1 MLSRVAD
8 ALYWTG
14 RYLERA
20 ENVTR
25 LLLAT
30 EDLSTEIHGFN
41 EKLAHAEWS
50 DLLAVFP
57 GAELGGDPAAGADS
71 VALDHLRTFLVSS
84 RNPSSIHFS
93 LRKARENARAA
104 REALTV
110 EVFIHVNQAYRSL
123 KGRRRHVRDAPAY
136 RDVLS
141 VTHKDLLG
149 IVGAIDHTMSR
160 DQGWCF
166 VKLGEAL
173 ERAFRAATILA
184 VKLRS
189 LASPAPN
196 LPLPLYHTQWRSLL
210 RSLSS
215 LENYRKTHGA
225 RMEPS
230 PVIQFLLFDPYAPR
244 SLRFGASAIKSYLEL
259 ISPTNE
265 LTPPGRIIG
274 RVASRLCYE
283 DQQPAA
289 VEDAIRLVDQVLGEI
304 AKTHEAIELHYFG
317 I

>member
-30 EDLSTEIHGFN
+30 EDLSTEIRGFN

-50 DLLAVFP
+50 DLLAIFP
-57 GAELGGDPAAGADS
+57 GAELQSNPAAGADS
-71 VALDHLRTFLVSS
+71 VALDHLLTFLVSS
-84 RNPSSIHFS
+84 RNPSSIHFC
-93 LRKARENARAA
+93 LRKARENVRAV

-110 EVFIHVNQAYRSL
+110 EVFVHVNQAYRSL
-123 KGRRRHVRDAPAY
+123 KGQRRRLRDVPAVRDA
-136 RDVLS
+136 LS
-141 VTHKDLLG
+141 ATHKDLLG
-149 IVGAIDHTMSR
+149 IVGAIDHTLTR
-160 DQGWCF
+160 DQGWF
-166 VKLGEAL
+166 FLKLGESL
-173 ERAFRAATILA
+173 ERTYRAATILA

-189 LASPAPN
+189 LASPAPS
-196 LPLPLYHTQWRSLL
+196 LPLPLYYTQWRSLL
-210 RSLSS
+210 RGLSS
-215 LENYRKTHGA
+215 LENYRKTYGA
-225 RMEPS
+225 RMEPP
-230 PVIQFLLFDPYAPR
+230 PVIHFLLFDRYAPR
-244 SLRFGASAIKSYLEL
+244 SLRFGTSAIKSYLEL

-274 RVASRLCYE
+274 HIASRLYYE

-289 VEDAIRLVDQVLGEI
+289 VEGAIPLVEQVLGDI

>member
-25 LLLAT
+25 LLLVT
-30 EDLSTEIHGFN
+30 EDLSTEIRGFD

-50 DLLAVFP
+50 DLLAILP
-57 GAELGGDPAAGADS
+57 GAELRSDPAPGADS
-71 VALDHLRTFLVSS
+71 VALDHLQTFLASS
-84 RNPSSIHFS
+84 RNPSSLYFS
-93 LRKARENARAA
+93 LRKARENVRAV

-110 EVFIHVNQAYRSL
+110 EVFVHANQAYRAL
-123 KGRRRHVRDAPAY
+123 KRQRGRIHDVPAV

-141 VTHKDLLG
+141 DAHKDLLG
-149 IVGAIDHTMSR
+149 IVGAIDHTLTR
-160 DQGWCF
+160 DQGWF
-166 VKLGEAL
+166 FLKLGESI
-173 ERAFRAATILA
+173 ERTYRGAMILA

-189 LASPAPN
+189 LASPAPS
-196 LPLPLYHTQWRSLL
+196 LPLPLYYTQWRSLL

-215 LENYRKTHGA
+215 LENYRKSYGA
-225 RMEPS
+225 RMEPP
-230 PVIQFLLFDPYAPR
+230 PVIHFLLFDRYAPR
-244 SLRFGASAIKSYLEL
+244 SLRFGASAIKSYLDL
-259 ISPTNE
+259 ISPASE
-265 LTPPGRIIG
+265 PTPPGRIIG
-274 RVASRLCYE
+274 RMASRLHYE

-289 VEDAIRLVDQVLGEI
+289 VEDVIPLVEQVL
-304 AKTHEAIELHYFG
+304 AAVARTHEAIELHYFG